1 MVRFSTKEEDVVRIS
16 TSIYIS
22 NIPDSIFAKDIF
34 YACKQYGHV
43 VDSFIPFKRD
53 KNGKRFGFVRFIN
66 VFNKER
72 LVDNLCTVWIGRY
85 KMQANIAHFQRSQG
99 KSSSNVKQNGGYV
112 SKSKSVPTP
121 NVNTE
126 VFVNSVGNKSYL
138 GAVNGGNLY
147 GVKNMHP
154 CHDLVLGDE
163 CLVNKDL

>member
-1 MVRFSTKEEDVVRIS
+1 
-16 TSIYIS
+16 
-22 NIPDSIFAKDIF
+22 
-34 YACKQYGHV
+34 
-43 VDSFIPFKRD
+43 DSFIPFKRD

-99 KSSSNVKQNGGYV
+99 KSSSNVKHNGGYAG
-112 SKSKSVPTP
+112 KSKSVPTP

-138 GAVNGGNLY
+138 GAVNGGKLY

-163 CLVNKDL
+163 CLVNKDLNLAFLGRVKEFTSLANIKVAFGSE